1 MALLLISRGS
11 FSGGVFISQCLSE
24 KTGWRCLTREDLVAA
39 VNAHGELA
47 TRITESVATAVHDYG
62 KFSALRRPYK
72 ILTLMALLDYAM
84 QGDVAYFGYSGHL
97 LLQGVPHALRV
108 RILAP
113 VERRVALLSDREGL
127 SEEQA
132 RERIRQ
138 VDEDRRRWTR
148 FMYGRSLRDPELFD
162 LTLNL
167 EHVSFDTACS
177 ILIHTAGQ
185 AEFTPTEESQAA
197 LRNRHTGAR
206 VLAELVIDPRTSEIE
221 IDAVAK
227 DGQVTLTGGYLEDS
241 VRDVVLEVAAAVEGV
256 TDVRYQ
262 EGYADSFEMMA

>member
-11 FSGGVFISQCLSE
+11 FSGGVFIAQCLSE
-24 KTGWRCLTREDLVAA
+24 MTGWRCLTREDLVAA

-47 TRITESVATAVHDYG
+47 TRITESIETAVQDYG
-62 KFSALRRPYK
+62 KFTALRRPYK

-97 LLQGVPHALRV
+97 LLQGIPHALRV

-113 VERRVALLSDREGL
+113 VECRVALLKDREEL

-162 LTLNL
+162 LSINL
-167 EHVSFDTACS
+167 DHVSFNTACS
-177 ILIHTAGQ
+177 ILMHTARQ
-185 AEFTPTEESQAA
+185 QEFTPTEQSLAA
-197 LRNRHTGAR
+197 LRNRHTAAR
-206 VLAELVIDPRTSEIE
+206 VLAALVIDPRTSEIA
-221 IDAVAK
+221 IDAVARE
-227 DGQVTLTGGYLEDS
+227 GQVALTGAYLEDS
-241 VRDVVLEVAAAVEGV
+241 VHDVVLEIAAAVPGV
-256 TDVRYQ
+256 TDVQYQ
-262 EGYADSFEMMA
+262 EGYAESFDMMA